1 MTCTLAPVRGKPH
14 PSQDLIQLFRL
25 TDIATEVRRFDPVT
39 GEKINKLRKS
49 YVGKIKSLKVSG
61 KNEAPSYPGMW
72 LPNLMIVPDDDW
84 TNTVVRGKM
93 PEDVTKTPDWSSKL
107 KKALEMAKGP
117 LPSQLSQELATFTDL
132 GAAPAGKLMK
142 PPNGRDALKRP
153 ALGVHARTTPVLPA
167 KVLRRPERSGAKR
180 SYDDTS
186 FAGYGEGFVDEDD
199 GNSTDSRLDHKKKR
213 QRTVGSDQTL
223 PVCASTN

>member
-1 MTCTLAPVRGKPH
+1 M
-14 PSQDLIQLFRL
+14 
-25 TDIATEVRRFDPVT
+25 
-39 GEKINKLRKS
+39 
-49 YVGKIKSLKVSG
+49 GKIKSLKVSG

-223 PVCASTN
+223 PVCASTNWSLGIRCSQSYCWSLQSLQLISCMSASLILPSRQHHRLLCFHVQHIFLH